1 MGHCGLFGKQ
11 VFTDTGLRCFDTPV
25 KTRQNTFDKHVGL
38 LGETET
44 RQGEFLGHACG
55 VHAGLQ

>member
-1 MGHCGLFGKQ
+1 
-11 VFTDTGLRCFDTPV
+11 
-25 KTRQNTFDKHVGL
+25 L